1 MKIKSWLNN
10 IQVCMVKHVCH
21 YFGHGILKLA
31 VCQEWNDGMNWFYAC
46 LYRFRKA
53 ESQSN
58 NL

>member
-21 YFGHGILKLA
+21 HFGHGILKLA

-46 LYRFRKA
+46 LYKFRKA
-53 ESQSN
+53 ES
-58 NL
+58 